1 MMHLAANTPGPR
13 SWPCG
18 TNRSDRL
25 ASASC
30 LRRRA
35 ARFPAPRQARSV
47 SRKQST
53 NFLEFIDAGF
63 HYSVF
68 ARDNAAGAAAGLSL
82 KWRSAARTIGG
93 GEPGPACTGK
103 IMDGASTRTRRFRF
117 RSGDR
122 KIDANAS
129 ELGCSDDG
137 GGCIRDARAMR
148 LGKNINAKL
157 PSYATIAPILH
168 AKLQVTPTQR
178 GITLNTGAADADG
191 R

>member
-68 ARDNAAGAAAGLSL
+68 ARDNAAGAEAGLSL
-82 KWRSAARTIGG
+82 DADRLLARSVAESLGTRAQGKLWMAPQPEHAGSGSGAATGRSMQT
-93 GEPGPACTGK
+93 PANSVAPMTVAA
-103 IMDGASTRTRRFRF
+103 AS
-117 RSGDR
+117 
-122 KIDANAS
+122 
-129 ELGCSDDG
+129 
-137 GGCIRDARAMR
+137 AMR
-148 LGKNINAKL
+148 ARCDSAKIL
-157 PSYATIAPILH
+157 TRSYPLTLRLHPSCM
-168 AKLQVTPTQR
+168 R
-178 GITLNTGAADADG
+178 SC